1 MIFGAAHRFNYL
13 NLYTGQRKSWKGQL
27 LALPFSLLAISLALA
42 CKSETGLFVSGDAI
56 PTFEVRRDR
65 FDEVK
70 VFPILTVVQLD
81 RDNERLSPL
90 REDERKNKVLWKVV
104 ADPSAVDKTP
114 IENLDKIE
122 YGEVPKGFIQEV
134 PKVGE
139 PQLLVEGQ
147 TYEATGPLSL
157 MRNAAVRFRI
167 TGGKVVIVKIPE

>member
-1 MIFGAAHRFNYL
+1 MIFGAAHRFNYFS
-13 NLYTGQRKSWKGQL
+13 LYTDQTKSWKGQL
-27 LALPFSLLAISLALA
+27 LVVAFSLLAMSLVPA
-42 CKSETGLFVSGDAI
+42 CKSETGLFVSGDGI
-56 PTFEVRRDR
+56 PTFEIRRGR

-70 VFPILTVVQLD
+70 IFPILTVVQLD

-90 REDERKNKVLWKVV
+90 REDESKNKVLWKVV

-122 YGEVPKGFIQEV
+122 YGKVPKGFVQEVPKG
-134 PKVGE
+134 GA

-147 TYEATGPLSL
+147 TYEAIGPLSL